1 MSVETNV
8 LDIKKAQRQE
18 LQMEEAAKRAI
29 AVKAYEILPAN
40 KIKLPAPELLDDQIR
55 IKPGQNDNSNA
66 EGSKVDNNNNN
77 AQDSM
82 VRIRK
87 GKNIITMFRNR
98 EINGKIAQ
106 DDAIVKLDLEARAK
120 DLKARTVE

>member
-18 LQMEEAAKRAI
+18 FQMEEAAKRAI

-40 KIKLPAPELLDDQIR
+40 KIQLPAPELLVDQIR

-66 EGSKVDNNNNN
+66 EEKQS
-77 AQDSM
+77 
-82 VRIRK
+82 
-87 GKNIITMFRNR
+87 
-98 EINGKIAQ
+98 
-106 DDAIVKLDLEARAK
+106 
-120 DLKARTVE
+120 